1 MDKEASQSNFFQRV
15 EKITVGPGARAQRRR
30 QEVQGRFAR
39 NVVRVYDNERLILG
53 VGSLVTPLITWDMS
67 RTEGAPGCSTSVTS
81 GFQR

>member
-1 MDKEASQSNFFQRV
+1 MDKEASLSNYFQRV
-15 EKITVGPGARAQRRR
+15 EEITVGPGARAQRRR
-30 QEVQGRFAR
+30 PEDGGRLAR

-53 VGSLVTPLITWDMS
+53 VGSLVTLLITWDMN